1 MVAATARQR
10 RFAPDRF
17 DFAMAGAADEN
28 EEPQPV
34 ALLAD
39 EAETV
44 SLTVDLADVERLA
57 FLVVPAR
64 AEWKPRQH
72 LPCEEALPPA
82 MIDILATGFELTIRT
97 DTMLS
102 LFVSH
107 EEGRL
112 ELLMDRDFAA
122 DFAAEFRAFACLV
135 EAERKARLEKARRA
149 SASRLH

>member
-1 MVAATARQR
+1 MAVAAGQR

-17 DFAMAGAADEN
+17 DFAMLGADDEK

-39 EAETV
+39 SDETV

-72 LPCEEALPPA
+72 LPCEETLPPV
-82 MIDILATGFELTIRT
+82 MTDILATGFELTIRS

-102 LFVSH
+102 LFVNH
-107 EEGRL
+107 EDGRL

-122 DFAAEFRAFACLV
+122 DFAAEFRAFACIV
-135 EAERKARLEKARRA
+135 EAERKARLEKTRA
-149 SASRLH
+149 QAARLH

>member
-1 MVAATARQR
+1 MAATAGQR

-17 DFAMAGAADEN
+17 DFAMLGADDEDA
-28 EEPQPV
+28 EPQPV

-39 EAETV
+39 DDETV

-64 AEWKPRQH
+64 VGWKPRRH
-72 LPCEEALPPA
+72 LPCEEMLPPT
-82 MIDILATGFELTIRT
+82 MIDILAAGFELTIRS

-102 LFVSH
+102 LFVNH
-107 EEGRL
+107 DEGRL

-122 DFAAEFRAFACLV
+122 DFAAEFRAFACIV

-149 SASRLH
+149 QPARLH